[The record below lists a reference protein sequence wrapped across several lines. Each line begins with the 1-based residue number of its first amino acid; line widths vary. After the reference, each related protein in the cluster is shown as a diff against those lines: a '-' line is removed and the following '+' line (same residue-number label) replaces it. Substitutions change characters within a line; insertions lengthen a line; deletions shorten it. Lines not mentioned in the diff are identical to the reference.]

1 MRPHS
6 HTVLDGSRVGGEV
19 CGSRFSGGSCC
30 GAFTCVSLLAGGSAK
45 PLHRAEG
52 AEGLAGDTAGTL
64 AGKGG
69 KERVCLGQM
78 WAVWVRKLAVP
89 LKSCQRALGA
99 GRGLQLR
106 QTQGQ
111 TDFWGSGLWGIRV
124 AEGTVLH
131 PVTGRGPVRAFGV
144 LSHRALLRSV

>member
-1 MRPHS
+1 M
-6 HTVLDGSRVGGEV
+6 
-19 CGSRFSGGSCC
+19 
-30 GAFTCVSLLAGGSAK
+30 
-45 PLHRAEG
+45 
-52 AEGLAGDTAGTL
+52 AGDTAEIL

-78 WAVWVRKLAVP
+78 WAVWERKLAVP

-106 QTQGQ
+106 QTLGQ
-111 TDFWGSGLWGIRV
+111 TDFRGSGLWGIGV

-131 PVTGRGPVRAFGV
+131 PITGRGSVGPGR
-144 LSHRALLRSV
+144 RLLPLESFTSVHCFAPSEQS